1 MTTKKRAIVL
11 GVSIAAGLAVIGGLG
26 AAGYYLFNQPTDYR
40 ITYELHGLSGD
51 EKIRYQD
58 TAFAEG
64 FVFGTKETEET
75 VVDARPGDMTLEA
88 IVTEGQEAAVVIENA
103 GAGVTCAI
111 VQDAGDANL
120 ELLRTDEEIATAGSL
135 ACRALLD

>member
-1 MTTKKRAIVL
+1 M
-11 GVSIAAGLAVIGGLG
+11 SIAAGLAVVGGLG

-58 TAFAEG
+58 TSFSEG
-64 FVFGTKETEET
+64 FVFGTKETEEK

-88 IVTEGQEAAVVIENA
+88 IVTEGQEAAVVIENPR
-103 GAGVTCAI
+103 AGVTCAI

-120 ELLRTDEEIATAGSL
+120 ELLRTDEETTTADSV
-135 ACRALLD
+135 ACRAVLD